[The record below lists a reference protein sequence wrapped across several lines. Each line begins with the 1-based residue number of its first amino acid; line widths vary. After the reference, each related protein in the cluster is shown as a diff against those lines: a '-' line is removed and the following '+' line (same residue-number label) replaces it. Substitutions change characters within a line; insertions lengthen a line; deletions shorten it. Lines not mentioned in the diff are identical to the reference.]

1 MIDASGKLADGMLSG
16 YFWFTGSPD
25 ACVTV
30 DTKGPPS
37 NDTAPFKYHIP
48 NIILAWKFN
57 NKIYCRGKYVLVQFG
72 GENDFPEEEE
82 DENTEIKSN
91 NWKHNT
97 RMPIFLPGPYLGIA
111 GGSLVS

>member
-48 NIILAWKFN
+48 NIILA
-57 NKIYCRGKYVLVQFG
+57 
-72 GENDFPEEEE
+72 
-82 DENTEIKSN
+82 
-91 NWKHNT
+91 
-97 RMPIFLPGPYLGIA
+97 
-111 GGSLVS
+111 